1 MFVRSYTK
9 GLPILLPDRY
19 SGENQHSRTL
29 HIYKLMPWQMVDNQ
43 FLRIVVATEEEQ
55 EKHLNNLTSLSPT
68 LIEQKA

>member
-9 GLPILLPDRY
+9 GLPTLLPDRY

-29 HIYKLMPWQMVDNQ
+29 QIYMLMHWQMVDNE
-43 FLRIVVATEEEQ
+43 LMRIIVATEEEQ

-68 LIEQKA
+68 LIEQ